1 MSVMQDPI
9 SLQPGETV
17 RAMILQDRQVQ
28 LLRDGL
34 LGTLGLTLAV
44 TLTNLLDTSL
54 DRALSGPGS
63 GLWMTFLF
71 LFGPLLLQRVLG
83 ARPAYVLT
91 DRRLILAED
100 NTIELRQIRRIQV
113 WLTSISLQTDTRRV
127 WLQNLTNAPAV
138 ARLIRNTMT
147 R

>member
-1 MSVMQDPI
+1 MSVLQDPI
-9 SLQPGETV
+9 SLQPGETL

-28 LLRDGL
+28 LLRDGFL
-34 LGTLGLTLAV
+34 VTLGVMLAV
-44 TLTNLLDTSL
+44 TLTILLDTSL

-63 GLWMTFLF
+63 GLLMTFLF

-100 NTIELRQIRRIQV
+100 DTIELHQIRRIRV

-127 WLQNLTNAPAV
+127 WLQNLTNAAAV
-138 ARLIRNTMT
+138 ARLIRDTMT